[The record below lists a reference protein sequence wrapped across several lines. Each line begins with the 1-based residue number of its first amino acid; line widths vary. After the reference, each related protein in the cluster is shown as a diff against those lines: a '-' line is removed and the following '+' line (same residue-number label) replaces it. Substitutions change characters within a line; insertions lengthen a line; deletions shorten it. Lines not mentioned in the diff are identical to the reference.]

1 MDGNAKVV
9 CESCNKPRYGHALAC
24 FSLTL
29 SGETSLLFIITI
41 HGVAGIGVAVGTS
54 AGVPEAAGMRVS
66 VGILAIVSMA
76 VAGRVL
82 ALVLVGM
89 TIPEEVGKAGIG
101 GQSGI

>member
-1 MDGNAKVV
+1 M
-9 CESCNKPRYGHALAC
+9 
-24 FSLTL
+24 
-29 SGETSLLFIITI
+29 
-41 HGVAGIGVAVGTS
+41 GTS
-54 AGVPEAAGMRVS
+54 AGVSEAAGMRVS